1 MKITQTIQVMKKINP
16 DKVLMLKVGEFF
28 YQYGKDAYILAYLF
42 GYKIKIIDNNIPFSG
57 FPRSTLN
64 KVLTKLENNQ
74 LSYFIVDKS
83 LNYEVLEEQN
93 FKKKNH
99 YIEIYNKAHKYILKK
114 NRIEKIYE
122 CLNTNINQKNIQE
135 KILKIEEI
143 LYEV

>member
-1 MKITQTIQVMKKINP
+1 MKVTQTIQVMNQIIP
-16 DKVLMLKVGEFF
+16 DKVLLLKVGEFF

-42 GYKIKIIDNNIPFSG
+42 DYKIKTIENNIPFSG
-57 FPRSTLN
+57 FPKSALN
-64 KVLTKLENNQ
+64 KVITNLENNK

-93 FKKKNH
+93 FKKKNN

-114 NRIEKIYE
+114 NKIEKIYE
-122 CLNTNINQKNIQE
+122 YLNANINQKNIQE